1 MNNNK
6 KVLRSSIITTLIL
19 FTTACTNDTSSEK
32 LENIKVAN
40 PPATTATSNIIEPHK
55 NLNQPPVPV
64 KIERTGE
71 KEVKVEMTA
80 QITDIEISKGN
91 MYKAWTFNGEAPGPV
106 VVVKEG
112 DTINFTLKNMDPS
125 IPHSMDFHAVHAAP
139 SKDFI
144 DVMPNESGTFTYPA
158 NKPGVFMY
166 HCGTKPVLSHI
177 ANGMHGTIIVMPK
190 DGYPNDGEIDR
201 EFVIIQNEWYKYNDL
216 EDFTNGVPTNVV
228 FSTKAFKEGQLN
240 TNGTTSSLVDSPL
253 LAKVGDRVRIY
264 VNNVGPNE
272 VSSFHVVG
280 TVFDDVYID
289 GNPYN
294 HMKGLQTVMLPASG
308 GAVVEF
314 TVTKEGNYPIVTH
327 QFNHATKGAVG
338 ILKVTKDGKDDG
350 TANMGH

>member
-1 MNNNK
+1 MK
-6 KVLRSSIITTLIL
+6 IKMLKSSIIATLVL
-19 FTTACTNDTSSEK
+19 LSACSANPSSEK
-32 LENIKVAN
+32 ASPKVASAPTN
-40 PPATTATSNIIEPHK
+40 SNIIEPHK
-55 NLNQPPVPV
+55 DLNQPPVPV
-64 KIERTGE
+64 KIDRVGE
-71 KEVKVEMTA
+71 NVVNVEMTA

-106 VVVKEG
+106 VVVNEG
-112 DTINFTLKNMDPS
+112 DTINFTLKNMDPA

-144 DVMPNESGTFTYPA
+144 DVMPNESGTFSYPA

-190 DGYPNDGEIDR
+190 EGYPNDSEIDR
-201 EFVIIQNEWYKYNDL
+201 EYVIVQNEWYKYNDL

-228 FSTKAFKEGQLN
+228 FATKALKEGQPN
-240 TNGTTSSLVDSPL
+240 TNGTVGSLVDSPL
-253 LAKVGDRVRIY
+253 LAKVGDRVRLY

-280 TVFDDVYID
+280 TIFDDVYID

-294 HMKGLQTVMLPASG
+294 HMKGMQTVMLPASG

-314 TVTKEGNYPIVTH
+314 TVTREGNYPIVTH

-338 ILKVTKDGKDDG
+338 ILKVTKDGNDDG
-350 TANMGH
+350 VAAGGH